1 MTKIVETGNTVTLHY
16 KGTLNDGSQF
26 DSSYDRGEPMTITLG
41 SGQLIEGFEKALNG
55 MSEGETKTLTLA
67 SEEAYGDRDPS
78 ANVTLEKEIFP
89 EDFEFTEGMNVS
101 LTGPGGQ
108 PFVATITEIA
118 DENVTADFNHP
129 MAGKDLTFEIEVLNI
144 EETTNED

>member
-1 MTKIVETGNTVTLHY
+1 
-16 KGTLNDGSQF
+16 
-26 DSSYDRGEPMTITLG
+26 MTITLG

-55 MSEGETKTLTLA
+55 MTKGETKTLTLA
-67 SEEAYGDRDPS
+67 PEEAYGDRDPN
-78 ANVTLEKEIFP
+78 ANVTLEKEVFP